1 MKARGIRLTRLSE
14 RLELAISRERV
25 TAELVWSEVFEV
37 LLIDVLREAVVG
49 DADPRVPTSK
59 LEHHVVVVGHRHDED
74 SSGVDLVDHQ
84 GGLPDY
90 FPSFASAGLRGVSRE
105 DAHGH
110 EADAGEVVVAADELC
125 DVHERRRF
133 PVRLVHADV
142 LHVDEREAL
151 VPCRSFL

>member
-59 LEHHVVVVGHRHDED
+59 VEHHGVVVRHRHDED
-74 SSGVDLVDHQ
+74 FSVVDQVDHQ
-84 GGLPDY
+84 GGLPNY
-90 FPSFASAGLRGVSRE
+90 FPSFASAGLHGVSRV

-110 EADAGEVVVAADELC
+110 EAAGSEMVVAAGDLC
-125 DVHERRRF
+125 DVHERRTF
-133 PVRLVHADV
+133 PPRLVHADV
-142 LHVDEREAL
+142 LSVEDHEAL
-151 VPCRSFL
+151 VPFLSFL